1 MMKTC
6 GRRSGIILM
15 FLYPTD
21 TMPMNRP
28 LLLLPALLLCSCQQ
42 QVETYTLQE
51 ARHFLDMA
59 DNTMSRGV
67 DYLGSDAAY
76 HYFEVRREFAR
87 DPRFRISRDSAL
99 YTPAETRPYHSWF
112 PEHTAACKELKGLR
126 LSIHDEPGGFI
137 YQLEGKDYTSP
148 ADIPASQW
156 QHVRHVY
163 LGHKS
168 LTVSCSMRESIAPDL
183 QGRTD
188 IRYTGPT
195 SSIPPHQLPP
205 TTFPGAPD
213 SKTIDELIKAS
224 QRS

>member
-1 MMKTC
+1 
-6 GRRSGIILM
+6 
-15 FLYPTD
+15 
-21 TMPMNRP
+21 MNRP
-28 LLLLPALLLCSCQQ
+28 LLLTLTLLLCSCQQ
-42 QVETYTLQE
+42 QVKTYSLNE
-51 ARHFLDMA
+51 ARDFLDMA
-59 DNTMSRGV
+59 DNTMSRGI
-67 DYLGSDAAY
+67 DYLGSDAEY
-76 HYFEVRREFAR
+76 HYFEIKREFSL
-87 DPRFRISRDSAL
+87 DPRFRISRDAAL
-99 YTPAETRPYHSWF
+99 YPPAEIRPYHSWF
-112 PEHTAACKELKGLR
+112 PERSAACKELKGLR
-126 LSIHDEPGGFI
+126 LSILDEPEGFI

-168 LTVSCSMRESIAPDL
+168 LTVSSSMRESIAPYL

-205 TTFPGAPD
+205 KTYPGAPD

>member
-1 MMKTC
+1 MKTS
-6 GRRSGIILM
+6 GRRSGIILI

-21 TMPMNRP
+21 TRPMHRP
-28 LLLLPALLLCSCQQ
+28 LLLLSALLLCSCQQ

-51 ARHFLDMA
+51 ARDFLTLA
-59 DNTMSRGV
+59 DNTMSRGI
-67 DYLGSDAAY
+67 DYLGSDEAY
-76 HYFEVRREFAR
+76 HYFEVRREFIR
-87 DPRFRISRDSAL
+87 DPRFRISRDATL
-99 YTPAETRPYHSWF
+99 YTPAETRPYHRWF
-112 PEHTAACKELKGLR
+112 PDRTAACKELKGLR

-156 QHVRHVY
+156 QHVRLVY
-163 LGHKS
+163 LGHKAPS
-168 LTVSCSMRESIAPDL
+168 VSNRMRESIAPYL

-188 IRYTGPT
+188 IRYTGPS

>member
-21 TMPMNRP
+21 TMPMNRL

-42 QVETYTLQE
+42 QVKTYTLPE
-51 ARHFLDMA
+51 ARDFLDMA
-59 DNTMSRGV
+59 DNTMSRGI
-67 DYLGSDAAY
+67 DYLGSDEEY
-76 HYFEVRREFAR
+76 HYFEIKREFAR
-87 DPRFRISRDSAL
+87 DPRFRISRDAAL
-99 YTPAETRPYHSWF
+99 YPPAEIRPYHSWF
-112 PEHTAACKELKGLR
+112 PERSAACKELKGLC
-126 LSIHDEPGGFI
+126 LNILDEPDGFH
-137 YQLEGKDYTSP
+137 YRLKDKEYANP

-168 LTVSCSMRESIAPDL
+168 LTVSSSMRESIAPYL

-188 IRYTGPT
+188 IRYAGPT
-195 SSIPPHQLPP
+195 SSISPHQLPP

-213 SKTIDELIKAS
+213 SKTIDEFLKAS
-224 QRS
+224 HRP

>member
-1 MMKTC
+1 MKTS
-6 GRRSGIILM
+6 GRRSGIILI

-21 TMPMNRP
+21 TRPMHRP
-28 LLLLPALLLCSCQQ
+28 LLLLSALLLFSCQQ
-42 QVETYTLQE
+42 QVDTYTLQE
-51 ARHFLDMA
+51 ARDFLDMA
-59 DNTMSRGV
+59 DNTMSRGI
-67 DYLGSDAAY
+67 DYLGSDEAY
-76 HYFEVRREFAR
+76 HYFEVRREFIR
-87 DPRFRISRDSAL
+87 DPRFRISRDATL
-99 YTPAETRPYHSWF
+99 YTPAETRPYHSWL
-112 PEHTAACKELKGLR
+112 PERSPACKELKGLR

-163 LGHKS
+163 LGHKAPS
-168 LTVSCSMRESIAPDL
+168 VSNRMRESIAPYL

-205 TTFPGAPD
+205 TTFLGAPN

>member
-1 MMKTC
+1 MKTS
-6 GRRSGIILM
+6 GRRSGIILI

-21 TMPMNRP
+21 TRPMHRP
-28 LLLLPALLLCSCQQ
+28 LILLSALLLCSCQQ
-42 QVETYTLQE
+42 QVDTYTLQE
-51 ARHFLDMA
+51 ARDFLDMA
-59 DNTMSRGV
+59 DNTMSRGI
-67 DYLGSDAAY
+67 DFLGSDEEY
-76 HYFEVRREFAR
+76 HYFEVRREFALN
-87 DPRFRISRDSAL
+87 PRFRISRDA
-99 YTPAETRPYHSWF
+99 TPCTPRQKPAPT
-112 PEHTAACKELKGLR
+112 TAGYPNTPACKELKGMH

-156 QHVRHVY
+156 QHVRLVY
-163 LGHKS
+163 LGHKAPS
-168 LTVSCSMRESIAPDL
+168 VSNRMRESIAPYL